1 MKIESI
7 RQVPL
12 FAGLSDEELSLLTQ
26 AFQSEQFGSGETVF
40 AKGTPSQA
48 LYLIDQGFVRLVAG
62 DPDDP
67 QAIALAT
74 LGPGSLLGEAEF
86 LQGAE
91 HTVSGVAAS
100 DVALLSLTDQALGE
114 VIQQHPHIGVVLSQN
129 FGALPV
135 QMQAYLTQQLA
146 ATQAL
151 GELPNAVLREM
162 ARRLRPRKLAPGKT
176 LYQVGEPSQG
186 LFLVESGSLTLLPD
200 QAAPEADTRQVGPGG
215 ILGILSLLTS
225 KPYARTAQAQEET
238 LVWNLSPD
246 DFNQISAQHPSL
258 RRILGRRIQGRL
270 SPADQTQAVIRLA
283 KTAIFADLPAQTLH
297 AIAQR
302 LTLQHVPAGE
312 AIYRMGES
320 GDALYLVEEGEI
332 ELTAENAS
340 GVVEELARVKGGG
353 VFGEMSLLTGK
364 NRTEDATAVRDT
376 NLWVFYKADLDE
388 LIGQYPSIGA
398 ALNRAVEERLSAQQS
413 TVDEARYRRFPLLA
427 HLSSQDLQEVAR
439 HMRPTRFRAG
449 EQIYRAG
456 TPGDQMYFIEA
467 GHVRLQPLTGQGWII
482 GEGEI
487 FSERAALTNQLRG
500 QSAIAETDVDLFSIS
515 REDLEAL
522 MLRLP
527 TLAVSLSRFLSER
540 MADGSGPAPQ
550 ADPSQPA
557 HTGAMTLSAQRRR
570 AAAARPMPPA
580 QPRPGFGEWFAS
592 LSTGAKVRLVLLI
605 LLVVYLVGVAAPMA
619 LQALT
624 RGVTGGSE
632 APVAGEALVAANLS
646 QGVAVASAGLENVNL
661 GVVAV
666 RPTATYTPFPTDTP
680 VPTATPT
687 ITPTPT
693 NTPTPLPTPTNTPP
707 PPPPPAPAAQ
717 AEVQAAAVPETPPE
731 PPRAWDP
738 RLDQL
743 GVRVAEAQVAS
754 GQPYWR
760 LIEAKWENEQEAG
773 GKHHIYVE
781 VLDENG
787 QRIVGQPLTVFWSD
801 GGDTLATEDK
811 PAPEYA
817 FNYPMYKAGNSYNV
831 RIEGLPSDVVEG
843 MGLGTPDLRYYT
855 VHTVF
860 RLIFQKSIKP

>member
-1 MKIESI
+1 MNIESI
-7 RQVPL
+7 RHVPL
-12 FAGLSDEELSLLTQ
+12 FAGLSDEELSLLSQ
-26 AFQSEQFGSGETVF
+26 AFQREEFQSGATVF

-48 LYLIDQGFVRLVAG
+48 LHLIEEGFVRLVAG

-86 LQGAE
+86 LRGAA
-91 HTVSGVAAS
+91 HTVSGLAAS
-100 DVALLSLTDQALGE
+100 DAVLLSLSDQALRE
-114 VIQQHPHIGVVLSQN
+114 LIQRHPHIGVKLSQN

-135 QMQAYLTQQLA
+135 QMEAYLAQKLA

-162 ARRLRPRKLAPGKT
+162 ARRLRPRQLAPGEA
-176 LYQVGEPSQG
+176 LYRTGEPSQG

-200 QAAPEADTRQVGPGG
+200 GSGPEADARQVGPGE
-215 ILGILSLLTS
+215 ILGVLSLLTS
-225 KPYARTAQAQEET
+225 KPYARTAQAQDET
-238 LVWNLSPD
+238 LVWNLSPE

-312 AIYRMGES
+312 TIYRMGES

-340 GVVEELARVKGGG
+340 GVVEELARVRDGG

-376 NLWVFYKADLDE
+376 NLWIFYKADLDE

-427 HLSSQDLQEVAR
+427 HLSSQDLQEVAQ

-467 GHVRLQPLTGQGWII
+467 GHVRMQPLTGQGWII

-540 MADGSGPAPQ
+540 MAEPANAAPQ
-550 ADPSQPA
+550 MDPTQPA
-557 HTGAMTLSAQRRR
+557 RTGAMTLSAQRRR
-570 AAAARPMPPA
+570 AAASRPMPPA
-580 QPRPGFGEWFAS
+580 QSRPGFGEWFAG
-592 LSTGAKVRLVLLI
+592 LSTGAKVRLVLLV
-605 LLVVYLVGVAAPMA
+605 LLVVYLIGVAAPMA
-619 LQALT
+619 VRALFSGAPA
-624 RGVTGGSE
+624 GVE
-632 APVAGEALVAANLS
+632 APVVASDALVAADLS
-646 QGVAVASAGLENVNL
+646 QGVAVASAGLEAVNL
-661 GVVAV
+661 GVSAV
-666 RPTATYTPFPTDTP
+666 QPTATYTPFPTDTP
-680 VPTATPT
+680 VPTPTPT

-693 NTPTPLPTPTNTPP
+693 NTPTPLPTATPTHTP
-707 PPPPPAPAAQ
+707 PPPPPAPAQ
-717 AEVQAAAVPETPPE
+717 AEVQAASAPPAE

-801 GGDTLATEDK
+801 GGDTLVTEDK

-843 MGLGTPDLRYYT
+843 MGLGTPDLRFYT

-860 RLIFQKSIKP
+860 RLIFQKTIKP